1 MRNSF
6 LVRRSSDLLL
16 AAVILW
22 TVLTIV
28 FYSFVAQPV
37 FTRIKVAE
45 ILPRAERLVNEHS
58 PSAAGGVVT
67 PFFAQS
73 VLQAYELFG
82 NWLFALNENGE
93 LVISSPLPEKLEAV
107 KPEIMDIVVREHNA
121 LMTGNGDLRQTEE
134 NLTANAGRFIEIGRA
149 HV

>member
-1 MRNSF
+1 MKNSY
-6 LVRRSSDLLL
+6 LVRRFFTLLI

-22 TVLTIV
+22 TVLTII
-28 FYSFVAQPV
+28 FYTFVAQPV

-45 ILPRAERLVNEHS
+45 ILPRAERLLYEHS

-82 NWLFALNENGE
+82 NWLFVLNEEGE
-93 LVISSPLPEKLEAV
+93 LDRKS
-107 KPEIMDIVVREHNA
+107 VV
-121 LMTGNGDLRQTEE
+121 
-134 NLTANAGRFIEIGRA
+134 
-149 HV
+149 

>member
-6 LVRRSSDLLL
+6 LVRRFFTLLL

-45 ILPRAERLVNEHS
+45 ILPRAERLVKEHS
-58 PSAAGGVVT
+58 PSAAGSVVT
-67 PFFAQS
+67 PLYA
-73 VLQAYELFG
+73 
-82 NWLFALNENGE
+82 
-93 LVISSPLPEKLEAV
+93 
-107 KPEIMDIVVREHNA
+107 
-121 LMTGNGDLRQTEE
+121 
-134 NLTANAGRFIEIGRA
+134 
-149 HV
+149 